1 MAEYSLPPQL
11 QQGAPDVAQKFLSG
25 VQLGASI
32 GEAKNRLAQSQQ
44 QFAVEAQQ
52 KQDQITASALKEAQ
66 ELAVSKAYNDQQ
78 ISLKQQALEI
88 ADKKVGA
95 ETIKAARQFQAQ
107 QAYQKDFQDLVSTGM
122 SEDDA
127 AKSAMFRNLGMF
139 GTGAGG
145 GAAAMRAVTGQRKYE
160 APQVMKGP
168 GGENVFWSPSTP
180 HFQIGKAP
188 ASVPD
193 AASFQAS
200 PLTDTTGKALPGK
213 YTVPGPGGTRR
224 VITTSAKNPNAEAIK
239 SLEGGQYGLWLTTG
253 KDPKTQTPEYK
264 AAKAQYQQL
273 KSGAASPATDTTT
286 GAAPAAAGERVK
298 VRSPDGSTGSI
309 PKSQLD
315 DAIDAG
321 YEQVE

>member
-66 ELAVSKAYNDQQ
+66 ELQVSKAYNDQQ

-107 QAYQKDFQDLVSTGM
+107 QSYQRDFQDELQRNGGNQ
-122 SEDDA
+122 DA
-127 AKSAMFRNLGMF
+127 AAKTAMFKNLGMF
-139 GTGAGG
+139 GTGAG
-145 GAAAMRAVTGQRKYE
+145 AATAASRLAVAPKDTSLRYETDKESGQRFAVTAQGHAIPIKQVNAQIPSNVLIRAKDETGALVPNTFVGQN
-160 APQVMKGP
+160 G
-168 GGENVFWSPSTP
+168 
-180 HFQIGKAP
+180 
-188 ASVPD
+188 
-193 AASFQAS
+193 
-200 PLTDTTGKALPGK
+200 
-213 YTVPGPGGTRR
+213 R
-224 VITTSAKNPNAEAIK
+224 VIHATAPKPNPRVKE
-239 SLEGGQYGLWLTTG
+239 LEDGVLGQY
-253 KDPKTQTPEYK
+253 
-264 AAKAQYQQL
+264 L
-273 KSGAASPATDTTT
+273 KSGTAPDPKLKNLAAAYPAAKKEYDALKATPNTT
-286 GAAPAAAGERVK
+286 PAAATTAPGESTGERVK
-298 VRSPDGSTGSI
+298 VRSPDGSTGTI